1 MNCIRIAVLDTYDR
15 VCAFMDNQAPKA
27 LHYYDDELHS
37 YLEGAANTY
46 CFKAGA
52 KHEDSVCLEEGNKLV
67 FRYGGRDYYLNIMKV
82 VRTEY
87 VVEVVAY
94 SLSFELLNEQK
105 EAYKA
110 PRAMSFAEYL
120 AVIDYEK
127 TVTLGINE
135 VSDKKIM
142 HEWTGTETILA
153 RLFSLANVFEAE
165 AEFVPVLNNDHSLNR
180 IVMNVYKR
188 HDGECQGI
196 GARRTDLVLRY
207 GVNVRGITKTSDITE
222 LYTAIRPF
230 GRNGLTVTGLDKAEY
245 DVDGKLE
252 YASPKGNRNILAVQA
267 RDRFPS
273 NLMSKESDRYIAKI
287 WEYDTDNVN
296 MLYGRALAELK
307 KLCVPKV
314 GYEVE
319 GYFDT
324 GIGDTVVIE
333 DEEYNPPLY
342 LQARVTEQVRSF
354 TDPTRN
360 KTTFDNFTE
369 LKSQIDDSLLEK
381 MYGLIRANKV
391 YSCIITTDNGIIFK
405 NGKGTTSLTANVRDA
420 GKDVTDQFDIRW
432 KKDDIDLAVGKTVF
446 VKAGDVQGKAIYRF
460 EALEA
465 GAVRGSCEVTV
476 SSVSDG
482 TNGEPGKG
490 IKSIVE
496 YYLASTAI
504 SGVTT
509 STPGWTVAMQTTT
522 TSKKYLWNYE
532 VVTYTDDTTFVSVP
546 VIIGIHG
553 ETGPQGA
560 TGPAGPKGDAG
571 QQGAVGPA
579 GVKGADGQML
589 YATSGT
595 AAATAAKVATLAG
608 GTIALKAGVTVA
620 VRFTYANTAGS
631 PTLNVNSTGAKAI
644 YTQGVRYAYWMA
656 GATVIFTYDGS
667 YWRISSEPVYANT
680 VTVGNSAGLNVYID
694 GNNVNVRNGSAVLA
708 SFNAT
713 EIGLGKN
720 SQNSKIRLCGGN
732 LEIGSNVV
740 DGSSVNYV
748 KAQRIRFGVKA
759 PNESGASSSPRIEID
774 SSSVNINGISSSK
787 IQEKPLLYTSGG
799 ASKSLTASNWT
810 NLASYTAPA
819 AGVALVTV
827 GGNFSTAQTRHLIG
841 LTLNGA
847 EYINSEGDRG
857 TSNGGWQ
864 TFTAVVPLSSGQIVG
879 GRAYNASSSSSLIQ
893 NWKFH
898 VLFFKS

>member
-391 YSCIITTDNGIIFK
+391 YACIITTDNGIIFK

-465 GAVRGSCEVTV
+465 GAVRGSYEVTV

-571 QQGAVGPA
+571 QQGAAGPA